1 MLIIVNIACSA
12 TEFFC
17 RVFTNYSRTTLDTG
31 RWSTPNAAVHSIGGR
46 YDCGRGIPTGQGS
59 QGITLVTLVPFAIH
73 IPYRLT
79 CHAGDKYIKVKKYY
93 FEKEDQVKQ
102 LQNSLANQR
111 LAQSRTSLDD
121 SEYSTRFSRLDGLIA
136 QLAFSV
142 RKSWNTVPNW
152 LSSSVN
158 KDAIA
163 TGKQEMTAAG
173 RAFISC
179 WLVEEVFEKYFH
191 PDLETNFSVQL
202 KAVQKNIRRSSP
214 TPQSADEDA
223 AISSRVTNW
232 RLSTLD
238 GLRDTLQSPQAPANR
253 AQLIDL
259 LNKHLIGSL
268 IVHLQDPPMSDLQ
281 GGVQMIIELAV
292 SIATHLPLESRD
304 VQVDY
309 YMPGEQFNDDLMRQ
323 ETGIPPLDV
332 SVAEDAGKKGHGQFK
347 NILRFNGPEEDG
359 VSRVR
364 MAVGIGAHVRFKT
377 TLVKAPVHG
386 V

>member
-1 MLIIVNIACSA
+1 M
-12 TEFFC
+12 
-17 RVFTNYSRTTLDTG
+17 
-31 RWSTPNAAVHSIGGR
+31 
-46 YDCGRGIPTGQGS
+46 
-59 QGITLVTLVPFAIH
+59 VTSVPFAIH

-238 GLRDTLQSPQAPANR
+238 GLRETLQSPQAPANR

-347 NILRFNGPEEDG
+347 NMLRFNGPEEDG